1 MIRLLPNILREFE
14 LAVLVG
20 KEFQTRGTVNF
31 SERNV
36 GHIGWQPGE
45 VKTIRLI

>member
-1 MIRLLPNILREFE
+1 MIRALRNILRELE
-14 LAVLVG
+14 LAILVG

-36 GHIGWQPGE
+36 GHIGWQLGE
-45 VKTIRLI
+45 VKTIRLV